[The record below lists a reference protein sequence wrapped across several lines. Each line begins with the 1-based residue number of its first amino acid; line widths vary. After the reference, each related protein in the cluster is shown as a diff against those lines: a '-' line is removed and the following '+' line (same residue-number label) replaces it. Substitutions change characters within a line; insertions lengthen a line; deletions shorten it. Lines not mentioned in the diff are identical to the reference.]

1 MSLHTRNL
9 QRLVTEMFN
18 LKIGESPSITHEMF
32 QIDESNNYNLRKNS
46 RFKSGNPKIVKQLWI
61 ISPED
66 YKNSTSLKEFKA
78 KIKNWVPLNCS
89 CHLGKIYIKNVGF
102 I

>member
-18 LKIGESPSITHEMF
+18 LKIGESPSIMHEMF

-46 RFKSGNPKIVKQLWI
+46 RFKSGNPK
-61 ISPED
+61 
-66 YKNSTSLKEFKA
+66 
-78 KIKNWVPLNCS
+78 
-89 CHLGKIYIKNVGF
+89 
-102 I
+102 